1 MRYLAL
7 ACDYDGTLASGG
19 RVSEESIAALEYL
32 RTSGRRIVLVTGRRL
47 DDLKSVFPH
56 LELFDRVVAENGAV
70 AFDPRTH
77 EERLLCEPPPS
88 DFVEALREAGVDPL
102 AVGRAIV
109 ATWSPHEAAVLDAI
123 KSLGLELEVIFN
135 KGAVMVLPTGV
146 NKASGL
152 EAVLEEMGLSAHN
165 VVAVGDA
172 ENDHA
177 MLRCCE
183 CAVAVANAIPKLKER
198 ADLVTQGTDGAGVV
212 ELVGKLADSDL
223 AELEPRLRRHEV
235 TIGIVED
242 GSEVRLAPYGVNV
255 LLAGTSGSGKSTLAT
270 SFLER
275 LGAAGRQFC
284 VIDPEGDYP
293 KVDGAV
299 VLGDDDAVPR
309 ADAVLEVLAH
319 ADKSVVVNL
328 LGLSI
333 ENRPPFFEALFPRL
347 LELRTRTGRPHW
359 VIVDETHHLL
369 PSSWDPATLMLPQ
382 RVQGLLLITVHP
394 DQVSR
399 AVLSVVDLIVAIGK
413 SPQETLAL
421 FSRTVGQAAPPAEP
435 EELEAGEAIGWW
447 RRTGSAPFWFRSLPP
462 RSERRRHVRKYAE
475 GELGPNKSFYFR
487 GPEGKLNL
495 RAQNLMLFVQLADG
509 VDDETWTWHLTQG
522 HYSGWFRTAI
532 KDEALAAAVAE
543 VEAAGLPPAE
553 SRRRIRAAIEERYT
567 APA

>member
-19 RVSEESIAALEYL
+19 RVSEEAIAALEYL

-47 DDLKSVFPH
+47 DDLRGVFPQ

-70 AFDPRTH
+70 LFDPRTH
-77 EERLLCEPPPS
+77 EERLLCEPPPEA
-88 DFVEALREAGVDPL
+88 FVDALRAAGVEPL
-102 AVGRAIV
+102 SVGRAIV
-109 ATWSPHEAAVLDAI
+109 ATWSPHEGAVLEAI
-123 KSLGLELEVIFN
+123 KRLGLELQLIFN

-152 EAVLEEMGLSAHN
+152 EAVLADMGLSAHN

-177 MLRCCE
+177 MLGRCE
-183 CAVAVANAIPKLKER
+183 CAVAVADAIPKLKER
-198 ADLVTQGTDGAGVV
+198 ADLVTGKADGAGVV

-223 AELEPRLRRHEV
+223 AELEPQLTRHEV
-235 TIGIVED
+235 AIGVGED
-242 GSEVRLAPYGVNV
+242 GREVRLPPYGVNV
-255 LLAGTSGSGKSTLAT
+255 LLAGTSGSGKSTFAT

-275 LGAAGRQFC
+275 LAVADRQFC

-293 KVDGAV
+293 KLDAGV
-299 VLGDDDAVPR
+299 VLGDEDAVPR

-319 ADKSVVVNL
+319 ADHSVVANL

-333 ENRPPFFEALFPRL
+333 ENRPEFFEALFPRL

-359 VIVDETHHLL
+359 IVVDETHHLL

-413 SPQETLAL
+413 SPRDTLAL

-447 RRTGSAPFWFRSLPP
+447 RRTGSAPFWFRSFPP
-462 RSERRRHVRKYAE
+462 KSERRRHVRKYAE
-475 GELGPNKSFYFR
+475 GELGPDKSFYFR
-487 GPEGKLNL
+487 GPDRKLNL
-495 RAQNLMLFVQLADG
+495 RAQNLMLFVQLAEG
-509 VDDETWTWHLTQG
+509 VDDETWTFHLRQG
-522 HYSGWFRTAI
+522 HYSGWFRTSI
-532 KDEALAAAVAE
+532 KDESLAAAAAE
-543 VEAAGLPPAE
+543 VEAAGLDPGE